1 MQFLDALEAVLVG
14 VPLTLLV
21 MAASLAIGAVLGVPL
36 VLGLRSRNVAVRA
49 GCRYLVNLLR
59 GIPAIV
65 WLFIIYFGV
74 SIGAYQ
80 FASVPAAIL
89 GLGLISAAYL
99 AEIYRGGISAV
110 HHGQWEAGHALGV
123 SNWTTFSRIVG
134 PQALRVSIPSMA
146 SYAISLLK
154 DSSIAST
161 IGVTEIVFYTTQNA
175 RSGGGG
181 LTVYI
186 LAAVMYVV
194 LSIPLGL
201 LSRKLD
207 ASLRKKVSR

>member
-1 MQFLDALEAVLVG
+1 MDALEAVILG
-14 VPLTLLV
+14 VPLTLLIT
-21 MAASLAIGAVLGVPL
+21 AASLLIGVVLGVPL
-36 VLGLRSRNVAVRA
+36 VMGLRSHGILRIV
-49 GCRYLVNLLR
+49 CRSVVNLLR

-80 FASVPAAIL
+80 FSAVPAAIL
-89 GLGLISAAYL
+89 GLGLISAAYM

-110 HHGQWEAGHALGV
+110 HSGQWEASQALGV
-123 SNWTTFSRIVG
+123 SHWTTFSRVIG

-161 IGVTEIVFYTTQNA
+161 IGVTEIVFLTTREA

-186 LAAVMYVV
+186 LAALLYVA

>member
-1 MQFLDALEAVLVG
+1 MQALEAVLLG

-21 MAASLAIGAVLGVPL
+21 TAASLTIGMVLGVPL
-36 VLGLRSRNVAVRA
+36 VMGLRSSNTAIRIA
-49 GCRYLVNLLR
+49 CRSVVNLLR

-74 SIGAYQ
+74 SIGAYK
-80 FASVPAAIL
+80 FAAVPAAVL
-89 GLGLISAAYL
+89 GLGLISAAYM

-110 HHGQWEAGHALGV
+110 HSGQWEAGHALGV
-123 SNWTTFSRIVG
+123 SNWTTFSRVIG

-161 IGVTEIVFYTTQNA
+161 IGVTEIVFFTTQEA

-181 LTVYI
+181 LTVYL
-186 LAAVMYVV
+186 LAALMYVA

>member
-1 MQFLDALEAVLVG
+1 MAAFEAVLLG
-14 VPLTLLV
+14 VPLTLLIT
-21 MAASLAIGAVLGVPL
+21 AASLLIGGLLGVPL
-36 VLGLRSRNVAVRA
+36 VLGLRSSNAAIQLGSRSTVS
-49 GCRYLVNLLR
+49 LLR
-59 GIPAIV
+59 GIPPIV
-65 WLFIIYFGV
+65 WLFILYFGV

-80 FASVPAAIL
+80 MAAVPAAII
-89 GLGLISAAYL
+89 GFGLISAAYM
-99 AEIYRGGISAV
+99 AEIYRGGLSSV

-123 SNWTTFSRIVG
+123 SDWTTFSRIIG

-146 SYAISLLK
+146 SYAISLFK

-161 IGVTEIVFYTTQNA
+161 IGVTEIVFYTTQTA

-186 LAAVMYVV
+186 VAALMYVALSVPLAAV
-194 LSIPLGL
+194 
-201 LSRKLD
+201 SRKLD

>member
-1 MQFLDALEAVLVG
+1 VLLG

-21 MAASLAIGAVLGVPL
+21 TAASLAIGAVLGVPL
-36 VLGLRSRNVAVRA
+36 VLGLRSPFAAVRI
-49 GCRYLVNLLR
+49 GCRSLVNLLR

-74 SIGAYQ
+74 SIGSYQ
-80 FASVPAAIL
+80 FAAVPAAII
-89 GLGLISAAYL
+89 GLGLISAAYM

-110 HHGQWEAGHALGV
+110 HQGQWEASQALGV
-123 SNWTTFSRIVG
+123 SGWTTFSGVVG

-161 IGVTEIVFYTTQNA
+161 IGVTEIVFYTTQDA

-186 LAAVMYVV
+186 LAAVLYVA

-207 ASLRKKVSR
+207 TSLRKKVSR

>member
-1 MQFLDALEAVLVG
+1 MDSLQAVLLG

-21 MAASLAIGAVLGVPL
+21 MAASLAMGAVLGVPL
-36 VLGLRSRNVAVRA
+36 VLVLRSSHPMIRIGSRSA
-49 GCRYLVNLLR
+49 VNLLR

-80 FASVPAAIL
+80 FASIPAAIV

-110 HHGQWEAGHALGV
+110 HQGQWEAGHALGV
-123 SNWTTFSRIVG
+123 SDWTTFSRIIG
-134 PQALRVSIPSMA
+134 PQALRVSIPSVT

-154 DSSIAST
+154 DSS
-161 IGVTEIVFYTTQNA
+161 
-175 RSGGGG
+175 
-181 LTVYI
+181 
-186 LAAVMYVV
+186 
-194 LSIPLGL
+194 
-201 LSRKLD
+201 
-207 ASLRKKVSR
+207 

>member
-1 MQFLDALEAVLVG
+1 MDALQAVLLG

-21 MAASLAIGAVLGVPL
+21 TVASLAIGAVLGIPL
-36 VLGLRSRNVAVRA
+36 VLGLRSPNTSIRIA
-49 GCRYLVNLLR
+49 CRSLVNLLR

-74 SIGAYQ
+74 SIGTYQ
-80 FASVPAAIL
+80 FSAIPAAIL
-89 GLGLISAAYL
+89 GLGLISAAYM

-110 HHGQWEAGHALGV
+110 HRGQWEAGQALGV
-123 SNWTTFSRIVG
+123 DGWTTFSRIVG
-134 PQALRVSIPSMA
+134 PQAFRVSIPSMA

-161 IGVTEIVFYTTQNA
+161 IGVTEIVFYTTQDA

-186 LAAVMYVV
+186 LAAVLYVAM
-194 LSIPLGL
+194 SIPMGL

-207 ASLRKKVSR
+207 ASLRRKVSR

>member
-1 MQFLDALEAVLVG
+1 MEALEAVLLG

-21 MAASLAIGAVLGVPL
+21 TGASLSIGVVLGVPL
-36 VLGLRSRNVAVRA
+36 VMGLRSRNMPIRSA
-49 GCRYLVNLLR
+49 CRYTVNLLR

-74 SIGAYQ
+74 SIGAFQ
-80 FASVPAAIL
+80 FDAISAAII
-89 GLGLISAAYL
+89 GLGLISAAYM

-110 HHGQWEAGHALGV
+110 HAGQWEAGHALGV
-123 SNWTTFSRIVG
+123 SDWTTFSRIVG
-134 PQALRVSIPSMA
+134 PQALRVSIPSMT
-146 SYAISLLK
+146 SYAISLIK

-161 IGVTEIVFYTTQNA
+161 IGVTEIVFFTTQDA

-181 LTVYI
+181 LTVYL
-186 LAAVMYVV
+186 LAAAVYVAMC
-194 LSIPLGL
+194 IPLGL

-207 ASLRKKVSR
+207 SSLRKKVSR

>member
-1 MQFLDALEAVLVG
+1 VQHLQAVLLG
-14 VPLTLLV
+14 VPMTLLITV
-21 MAASLAIGAVLGVPL
+21 AAVSIGVVLGVPL
-36 VLGLRSRNVAVRA
+36 VVGLRAKNFLVRLVSR
-49 GCRYLVNLLR
+49 GLVDLIR

-74 SIGAYQ
+74 SIGA
-80 FASVPAAIL
+80 FRFDSTMAAIV
-89 GLGLISAAYL
+89 GLGLISAAYF

-110 HHGQWEAGHALGV
+110 DMGQWEAGNALGV
-123 SNWTTFSRIVG
+123 NRWTTFGQIIG
-134 PQALRVSIPSMA
+134 PQAFRVSVPSMT

-161 IGVTEIVFYTTQNA
+161 IGVTEIVFYTTQDA
-175 RSGGGG
+175 RSNDGG

-186 LAAVMYVV
+186 MAAAIYLA
-194 LSIPLGL
+194 LSVPLAL
-201 LSRKLD
+201 LARRLD